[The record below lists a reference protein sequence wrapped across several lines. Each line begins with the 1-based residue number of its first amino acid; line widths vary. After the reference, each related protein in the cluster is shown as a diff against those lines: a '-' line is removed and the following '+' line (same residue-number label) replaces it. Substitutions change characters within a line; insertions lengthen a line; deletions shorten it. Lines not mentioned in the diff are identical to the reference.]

1 MPSLLNRA
9 RVRALVQA
17 EAAKRYRFRHG
28 ARVSSSYLDN
38 LEADLRCRITVYIRD
53 YTGKGITIR

>member
-9 RVRALVQA
+9 RVRALAQA

-28 ARVSSSYLDN
+28 ARVSSSAAASPPTSDESSTYAQL
-38 LEADLRCRITVYIRD
+38 V
-53 YTGKGITIR
+53 

>member
-9 RVRALVQA
+9 RVRTLVQA

-38 LEADLRCRITVYIRD
+38 LEADLRRRITAYIR
-53 YTGKGITIR
+53 